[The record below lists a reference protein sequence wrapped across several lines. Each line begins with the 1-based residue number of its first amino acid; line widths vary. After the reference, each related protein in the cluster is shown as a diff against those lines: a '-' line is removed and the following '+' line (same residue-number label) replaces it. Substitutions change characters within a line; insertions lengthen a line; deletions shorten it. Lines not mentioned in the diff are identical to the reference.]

1 MKYTCISAPVLI
13 KLLSTEKPASTSSV
27 EHQFCNPIVSFQPQL
42 PTHIYAYQNPYPET
56 IKRKTAA
63 LHETTWLFRCREMNN
78 LTQSDWIPTLCLAFR
93 LEKETSIVVQLTCKT
108 HHKLFI

>member
-13 KLLSTEKPASTSSV
+13 KLLSAEKPASTSSV
-27 EHQFCNPIVSFQPQL
+27 IPFVSFHPQL
-42 PTHIYAYQNPYPET
+42 PTHIYAHQNPYPET

-63 LHETTWLFRCREMNN
+63 LHETTWLFRCRKMNN

-93 LEKETSIVVQLTCKT
+93 LGKETSTVVQLTCKT